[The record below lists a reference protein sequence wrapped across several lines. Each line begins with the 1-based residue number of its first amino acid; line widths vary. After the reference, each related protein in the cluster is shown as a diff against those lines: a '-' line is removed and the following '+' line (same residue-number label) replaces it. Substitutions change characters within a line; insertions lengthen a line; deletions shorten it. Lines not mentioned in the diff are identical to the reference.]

1 MSEPTQTTASPTITL
16 LTDFGTHD
24 VYAGVMRGV
33 IFNLAPNARIV
44 DLTHE
49 VRPQGVADAAFLLD
63 SAAPYFPWGT
73 IHVAVVDPGV
83 GTERKI
89 LCVRTSRATYL
100 APDNGLL
107 TRVLERE
114 SAARIVSVTN
124 RDYFLPEVSNTFHG
138 RDIFA
143 PVAAHLARGL
153 DPVRLGPELT
163 CIRPL
168 NLPRATETEPGVLSG
183 EIIYVDRFGNLVTNV
198 ATTTLPELVSL
209 TLRDVSIRG
218 PVCRSYAEREVGDLL
233 VIGGSSGL
241 LEVAVNQGSAQERLR
256 SRRGDAVRV
265 SVVQRAA
272 VQQGEVS

>member
-1 MSEPTQTTASPTITL
+1 
-16 LTDFGTHD
+16 
-24 VYAGVMRGV
+24 MRGV

-63 SAAPYFPWGT
+63 GAAPYFPWGT

-83 GTERKI
+83 GTDRRV

-153 DPVRLGPELT
+153 DPIRLGPEISS
-163 CIRPL
+163 IRPL
-168 NLPRATETEPGVLSG
+168 NLPRASETEPGVLSG
-183 EIIYVDRFGNLVTNV
+183 EIIYIDRFGNLVTNV
-198 ATTTLPELVSL
+198 ATAALPEIVSVSL
-209 TLRDVSIRG
+209 RDARIRG
-218 PVCRSYAEREVGDLL
+218 PVCHSYAEREEGDLL
-233 VIGGSSGL
+233 IVGGSSGL
-241 LEVAVNQGSAQERLR
+241 LEVSVNRGSAQERLQ
-256 SRRGDAVRV
+256 SRRGDPVRV
-265 SVVQRAA
+265 SVRRAA

>member
-1 MSEPTQTTASPTITL
+1 MSDSTQAPASPTITL
-16 LTDFGTHD
+16 LTDFGTQD

-63 SAAPYFPWGT
+63 GAAPYFPWGT

-83 GTERKI
+83 GTQRRI

-153 DPVRLGPELT
+153 DPIRLGPEISS
-163 CIRPL
+163 IRPL
-168 NLPRATETEPGVLSG
+168 TLPRTFEAEPGVLSG
-183 EIIYVDRFGNLVTNV
+183 EVIYIDRFGNLVTNV
-198 ATTTLPELVSL
+198 ATAALPEIVSL
-209 TLRDVSIRG
+209 NLRDVSIRG
-218 PVCRSYAEREVGDLL
+218 PVCRSYAEREEGELL
-233 VIGGSSGL
+233 IVGGSSGL
-241 LEVAVNQGSAQERLR
+241 LEVSVNRGSAQERLQ
-256 SRRGDAVRV
+256 SRRGDPVRV
-265 SVVQRAA
+265 SVRRAA
-272 VQQGEVS
+272 IQQGEVS